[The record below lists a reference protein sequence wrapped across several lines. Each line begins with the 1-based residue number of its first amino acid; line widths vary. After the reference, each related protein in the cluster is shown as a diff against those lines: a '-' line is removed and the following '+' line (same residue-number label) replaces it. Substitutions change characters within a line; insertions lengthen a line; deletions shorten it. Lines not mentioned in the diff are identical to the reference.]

1 MIEARGYHRQLF
13 QRGPGLS
20 AAPGTSASIPRELL
34 RKLPILGLLPDDLLT
49 RVMSAS
55 RLVRFR
61 KKATVILKGQSL
73 DHLSLL
79 IAGKLQVIDHLT
91 DGREIGLN
99 IIQAGNFFGE
109 LAVVDRQ
116 PRSATLI
123 ALTPAMV
130 IQVPGEV
137 ARKLFFE
144 YPPVA
149 KTMMAHFARV
159 IRRGNDLRSLL
170 SLPNSFQ
177 RVFALLDYIKQ
188 KGPENT
194 LLIDDLPTHQEIA
207 IMANTSRE
215 TVTRALSMLTASG
228 IVQKQARQ
236 LLIRK
241 PVALKRLAE
250 GEMLVNSTQKIG
262 AESPP

>member
-1 MIEARGYHRQLF
+1 M
-13 QRGPGLS
+13 S
-20 AAPGTSASIPRELL
+20 TAAGTSASIPRELL
-34 RKLPILGLLPDDLLT
+34 KRLPILGLLSDELLT
-49 RVMSAS
+49 QVMSAS

-79 IAGKLQVIDHLT
+79 VAGKLQVIDHLA

-188 KGPENT
+188 KGSENT
-194 LLIDDLPTHQEIA
+194 LLIDDMPTHQEVA

-228 IVQKQARQ
+228 IVEKQARQ

-241 PVALKRLAE
+241 PVALKRLAD
-250 GEMLVNSTQKIG
+250 GEMLLNPTQKIG

>member
-1 MIEARGYHRQLF
+1 
-13 QRGPGLS
+13 LS
-20 AAPGTSASIPRELL
+20 TATGTSASIPRELL
-34 RKLPILGLLPDDLLT
+34 RRLPILGLLSDELLT
-49 RVMSAS
+49 QVMSAS

-79 IAGKLQVIDHLT
+79 VAGKLQVIDHLT

-130 IQVPGEV
+130 IHVPGEV

-188 KGPENT
+188 KGPGNT
-194 LLIDDLPTHQEIA
+194 LLIDDMPTHQEVA

-228 IVQKQARQ
+228 IVEKQARQ
-236 LLIRK
+236 LLIHK
-241 PVALKRLAE
+241 PVALKRLAD
-250 GEMLVNSTQKIG
+250 GEMLLNPTQKIG

>member
-1 MIEARGYHRQLF
+1 M
-13 QRGPGLS
+13 S
-20 AAPGTSASIPRELL
+20 TAAGTSATIPRELL
-34 RKLPILGLLPDDLLT
+34 RRLPILGLLSDELLT
-49 RVMSAS
+49 QVMSAS

-79 IAGKLQVIDHLT
+79 VAGKLQVIDHLT

-130 IQVPGEV
+130 INVPGEV

-159 IRRGNDLRSLL
+159 IRRGNDQRSLL

-194 LLIDDLPTHQEIA
+194 LLIDDMPTHQEVA

-228 IVQKQARQ
+228 IIEKQVRQ

-241 PVALKRLAE
+241 PVALKRLAD
-250 GEMLVNSTQKIG
+250 GEMLLNPTQKIG
-262 AESPP
+262 AEPPP